1 MASEGTHTHTLEL
14 KTSTT
19 AISNLGFCSP
29 TQAELSVF
37 GHFIHHNVNEVE
49 WVILTTA
56 LL

>member
-1 MASEGTHTHTLEL
+1 MTSEGTHTHTPEL
-14 KTSTT
+14 KTFRS
-19 AISNLGFCSP
+19 AISNLDFCSP
-29 TQAELSVF
+29 IQAELNVF